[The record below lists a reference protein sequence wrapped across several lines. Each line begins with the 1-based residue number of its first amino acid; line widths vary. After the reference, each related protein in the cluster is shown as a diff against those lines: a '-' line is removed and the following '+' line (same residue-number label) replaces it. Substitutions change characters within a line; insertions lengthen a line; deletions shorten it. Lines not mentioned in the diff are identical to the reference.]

1 MNSAD
6 KTTRTQEPESQANFD
21 RTISEEEL
29 TGGRISSDTVP
40 TAKRDEGNWALQ
52 ETRAAIKLHCRIGA
66 LKCIT
71 GKWYIQE
78 NGIWVPRSK
87 DEYRAI
93 ALEVLPPKWRTHQHA
108 IQVINRLESE
118 RQVSLSIFCGA
129 ARFDREGAV
138 LLAVQNGTLRIS
150 SDVVTLLPTD
160 PGYGFT
166 AALPIAWDE
175 AAEMQLFGQ
184 VLYDTLPDNNDR
196 ECLLDVLATA
206 LIPDCRY
213 EAALVCQGE
222 AGTGKSTVIA
232 PVAAIFG
239 SSSAYL
245 SMADI
250 CHPSG
255 YKLAMLNHKLVNLA
269 TELNTL
275 EMEDTGL
282 FKQLVSGEAFTTR
295 NIYGRPFQMKSTAT
309 LVFLAN
315 SLPRFKY
322 GTAAEARRLRF
333 IRFSNHV
340 DKPDVKLK
348 ERVALD
354 APGLFVDLVYRAR
367 ALLAGRPLCE
377 PGQFGQETA
386 QRFAV
391 SNDPV
396 GSFVSKVC
404 VLGRQYQCAK
414 ILISNA
420 FEDFR
425 MQYGISEKLDN
436 ALFFRQLYERFPSVC
451 STRPRGDGDSRPYVL
466 MGITLQEL
474 EHIPP
479 VVRHA

>member
-1 MNSAD
+1 MNYSTD
-6 KTTRTQEPESQANFD
+6 KTIHAGTPESQSTFE
-21 RTISEEEL
+21 RSISEEEL
-29 TGGRISSDTVP
+29 TGGRIPSDARGP
-40 TAKRDEGNWALQ
+40 KRDETNWALQ
-52 ETRAAIKLHCRIGA
+52 ETKAAIKLHCRIGSV
-66 LKCIT
+66 KCIT
-71 GKWYIQE
+71 GDWYIQE

-87 DEYRAI
+87 DEYRAV
-93 ALEVLPPKWRTHQHA
+93 ALEALPPKWRTHQHA

-118 RQVSLSIFCGA
+118 QQVSQSIFCGA
-129 ARFDREGAV
+129 ARFDHEGAV
-138 LLAVQNGTLRIS
+138 LLAVKNKTLKIS
-150 SDVVTLLPTD
+150 SNEVILLPTD
-160 PGYGFT
+160 PDHGFT

-175 AAEMQLFGQ
+175 AASMQLFGQ
-184 VLYDTLPDNNDR
+184 VLTDTLPDNNDR

-232 PVAAIFG
+232 PVATIFG

-255 YKLAMLNHKLVNLA
+255 YKLAMLNHKLINLA

-282 FKQLVSGEAFTTR
+282 FKQLVSGESFTTR
-295 NIYGRPFQMKSTAT
+295 NIYGRPFEMKSTAT

-333 IRFSNHV
+333 IRFSNQV
-340 DKPDVKLK
+340 TNPDVKLK
-348 ERVALD
+348 ERVAMD
-354 APGLFVDLVYRAR
+354 APGLLVELVYRAQ
-367 ALLAGRPLCE
+367 ALLAGRPLYE
-377 PGQFGQETA
+377 PGQFGQETL

-396 GSFVSKVC
+396 GSFVSRVC
-404 VLGRQYQCAK
+404 ALGPDYQCAK
-414 ILISNA
+414 TLIGDA
-420 FEDFR
+420 FTDFR
-425 MQYGISEKLDN
+425 VQYGISDKLDDS
-436 ALFFRQLYERFPSVC
+436 LFFRQLYERFPSVR
-451 STRPRGDGDSRPYVL
+451 SKRIRDDDDSRIYVL
-466 MGITLQEL
+466 SGITLQEIKNI
-474 EHIPP
+474 HPVQPP
-479 VVRHA
+479 S

>member
-1 MNSAD
+1 MNNETTEI
-6 KTTRTQEPESQANFD
+6 TTRTQAPQSQVNSGFE

-29 TGGRISSDTVP
+29 TGSVKP
-40 TAKRDEGNWALQ
+40 EGNWAQQ
-52 ETRAAIKLHCRIGA
+52 ETKAAIKLHCRIGA
-66 LKCIT
+66 VKCIA
-71 GKWYIQE
+71 GDWYIQE

-108 IQVINRLESE
+108 IQVISRLESE
-118 RQVSLSIFCGA
+118 WQVSQSIFCGA
-129 ARFDREGAV
+129 ARFDRDGAV
-138 LLAVQNGTLRIS
+138 LLAVINGTLRIS
-150 SDVVTLLPTD
+150 PDAVALLPTD
-160 PGYGFT
+160 PNYGFT
-166 AALPIAWDE
+166 AALPIVWNEDE
-175 AAEMQLFGQ
+175 QMALFGQ
-184 VLYDTLPDNNDR
+184 VLTDTLPDDDDR

-206 LIPDCRY
+206 LIPDSRF

-232 PVAAIFG
+232 PVAKIFG

-250 CHPSG
+250 CHPNG
-255 YKLAMLNHKLVNLA
+255 YKLAMLNHKLINLA

-282 FKQLVSGEAFTTR
+282 FKQLVSGESFTTR
-295 NIYGRPFQMKSTAT
+295 NIYGKPFQMRSTAT

-333 IRFSNHV
+333 IRFNNQV
-340 DKPDVKLK
+340 TNPDVELK
-348 ERVALD
+348 ERVTQD
-354 APGLFVDLVYRAR
+354 APGLFVDLVYRAQALLSGR
-367 ALLAGRPLCE
+367 ALSE
-377 PGQFGQETA
+377 PGKFGQATA

-396 GSFVSKVC
+396 GSFVSRVC
-404 VLGRQYQCAK
+404 VLGSDYKCAK
-414 ILISNA
+414 TIISDA
-420 FEDFR
+420 FTDFR
-425 MQYGISEKLDN
+425 IQYGISDKMDD

-451 STRPRGDGDSRPYVL
+451 SKRQRTDDPDVRIYAL
-466 MGITLQEL
+466 CGITLKGL
-474 EHIPP
+474 EHIQP
-479 VVRHA
+479 V